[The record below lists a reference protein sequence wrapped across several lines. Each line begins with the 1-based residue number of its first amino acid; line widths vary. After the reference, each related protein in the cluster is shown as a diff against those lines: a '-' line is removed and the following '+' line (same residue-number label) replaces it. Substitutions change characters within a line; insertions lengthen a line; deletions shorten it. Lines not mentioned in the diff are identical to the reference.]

1 MTFMRRLFGD
11 GGRGPTEEGPPG
23 VAEAEVGETATV
35 RRIVARLEALPPD
48 EARYLAG
55 YSYILAR
62 VAHAD
67 MDISEAETRAMER
80 LLVEFGAL
88 DEPQAVLVT
97 EMAKFQARSV
107 GATEDYLVTR
117 EFRDLAT
124 LDQRLAVL
132 RAAFAVGAA
141 DESISAAESAAMS
154 QIGSELALDPAQV
167 AGVRSEFHEKLSVVQ
182 AIRRL
187 R

>member
-11 GGRGPTEEGPPG
+11 GDRGAAGKPPHEEAGG
-23 VAEAEVGETATV
+23 DVGETATV

-55 YSYILAR
+55 FSYILAR

-67 MDISEAETRAMER
+67 MDVSDAETKAIER
-80 LLVEFGAL
+80 LLVEFGGL

-97 EMAKFQARSV
+97 EMAKFQTRTV

-117 EFRDLAT
+117 EFRELAT
-124 LDQRLAVL
+124 LEQRQAVL

-141 DESISAAESAAMS
+141 DDSISAAESAAMT
-154 QIGSELALDPAQV
+154 QIGSELGLEPAQV

>member
-11 GGRGPTEEGPPG
+11 DGRGPTRDLSPG
-23 VAEAEVGETATV
+23 DAEAHAGETATV

-67 MDISEAETRAMER
+67 MDISEAETKAIER
-80 LLVEFGAL
+80 LLIEFGAL

-141 DESISAAESAAMS
+141 DDSISAAESAAMT
-154 QIGSELALDPAQV
+154 QIGSELGLEPAQV

-182 AIRRL
+182 AIRKL